1 MPAIWASFQS
11 CSFVWKHPLNHLLG
25 KPYPAFPFQL
35 KRYFPPP
42 VLSSHRSNIGYRPF
56 STIYLSSID
65 WSEVQPGVF
74 LEQIHPTS
82 LCQGKTLTY
91 CAWPSDPSHCT
102 NGPWRSQKTQVLVST
117 LTRSFK
123 SWSSLQGEC
132 IRVYR
137 IVYRVIGYRWNSGSR
152 WVSPVSALRVWWE
165 VSMPSHSIKPS
176 KFRITRHCHLPYLL
190 LLELQGRP
198 CSKEASGPKQVID

>member
-1 MPAIWASFQS
+1 MSVVYTPWQTPPPPPLSCFSSIMLALLLLLHAS
-11 CSFVWKHPLNHLLG
+11 HMGLLPVLLICLETPSQPFAG
-25 KPYPAFPFQL
+25 KALPSLPFSAQKVL
-35 KRYFPPP
+35 SPP

-123 SWSSLQGEC
+123 S
-132 IRVYR
+132 
-137 IVYRVIGYRWNSGSR
+137 
-152 WVSPVSALRVWWE
+152 
-165 VSMPSHSIKPS
+165 
-176 KFRITRHCHLPYLL
+176 
-190 LLELQGRP
+190 
-198 CSKEASGPKQVID
+198 